1 MNYRPCFAAAVMR
14 LLKNVTVTSIVLV
27 LLRARLA
34 LSPQI
39 RCTRTLEA
47 GRQLDI
53 VSTGHFGRNQDD
65 RGSVVIL
72 VGIDAELL
80 DDIPALSSA
89 LVIALDDRASGEVV
103 SFFFFARS
111 VHRCGVCTDLIRS
124 PTPHDG

>member
-1 MNYRPCFAAAVMR
+1 MR
-14 LLKNVTVTSIVLV
+14 LLWDVTVSSIVLV
-27 LLRARLA
+27 LRALHRFDVHRA
-34 LSPQI
+34 
-39 RCTRTLEA
+39 LEA
-47 GRQLDI
+47 GQQLVI
-53 VSTGHFGRNQDD
+53 LSTGHLERNKDD

-103 SFFFFARS
+103 SFFFFARP

-124 PTPHDG
+124 LTPHDA